1 MRKSIAV
8 ALAAALLG
16 LMPPPNAAAQARFSV
31 AGGIAAP
38 MSDLGDVA
46 DLGYNVAA
54 GLNFGGSWRPVG
66 ARLEGS
72 LSSFGIKDL
81 PDNVRILSATANAVV
96 NLGQERQ
103 SPYLIGGLGLYNS
116 KFGNGDS
123 ENAVGV
129 NLGGGLRFGIGDL
142 NAFFEARYHAMLGEA
157 GVGANLQFVPITL
170 GVMF

>member
-1 MRKSIAV
+1 MRASILVAV
-8 ALAAALLG
+8 TAALLG
-16 LMPPPNAAAQARFSV
+16 LAPLGNANAQARFSV

-54 GLNFGGSWRPVG
+54 GFNFGGSWLPIG
-66 ARLEGS
+66 ARVEGG
-72 LSSFGIKDL
+72 LNGFGLKDF
-81 PDNVRILSATANAVV
+81 PENVRILNATANAIV
-96 NLGQERQ
+96 NLGQATD

-116 KFGNGDS
+116 KFGNAGS

-129 NLGGGLRFGIGDL
+129 NLGGGLRFLIGDL
-142 NAFFEARYHAMLGEA
+142 NTFFEARYHVMLGEA
-157 GVGANLQFVPITL
+157 GASANLQFVPITV